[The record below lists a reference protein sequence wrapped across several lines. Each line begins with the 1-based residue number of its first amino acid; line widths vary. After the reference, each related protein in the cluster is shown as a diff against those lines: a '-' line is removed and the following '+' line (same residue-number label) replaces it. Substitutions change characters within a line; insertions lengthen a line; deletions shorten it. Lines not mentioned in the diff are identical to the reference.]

1 MKKVLSLG
9 LAAMMLMGALA
20 GCGGQGGTG
29 SYTDLSMI
37 EGVELGVEQYGVAFR
52 KGSDMVAKVD
62 AISAELFKDGT
73 IAELAEKYDQKDSIV
88 TEFKASTDSNPTGD
102 SDWEYIKNKGKLIVG
117 CTIFDPMNYKD
128 DNGNWVG
135 FDVEYAQAVCKKLG
149 IEAEFK
155 VIEWDTKEMALE
167 TKAIDCAWNGMT
179 LTDAMLNAAD
189 CTGAYMRNFQVVVVK
204 DAKTFTSLES
214 LKGKTVAVEAGSAG
228 EAAAKANDNLSGK
241 LTPVEDQAAAL
252 LQVKSGAADACVI
265 DYVMAKAML
274 QKK

>member
-1 MKKVLSLG
+1 MKKVISLG
-9 LAAMMLMGALA
+9 IAAMMLIGALA
-20 GCGGQGGTG
+20 GCGGKGTG

-37 EGVELGVEQYGVAFR
+37 EGVELGVEQYGIAFR

-62 AISAELFKDGT
+62 AVSAELFKDGT
-73 IAELAEKYDQKDSIV
+73 IANLAEKYDQTDSIV
-88 TEFKASTDSNPTGD
+88 AEFVPSADSNPTGD
-102 SDWEYIKNKGKLIVG
+102 SDWEYIKSKGKMVIG

-128 DNGNWVG
+128 DSGKWVG
-135 FDVEYAQAVCKKLG
+135 FDTEYAQAVCSKLG

-179 LTDAMLNAAD
+179 LTDAIRNAAD
-189 CTGAYMRNFQVVVVK
+189 CTGAYMKNFQVVVVK
-204 DAKTFTSLES
+204 DSKTFSSLES
-214 LKGKTVAVEAGSAG
+214 LKGKTVAVEASSAG
-228 EAAAKANDNLSGK
+228 EVAAKANAVLSGN

-265 DYVMAKAML
+265 DYVMAKSVL